1 MGTQR
6 IDTTFQVKRGKSS
19 SWESLNPVLNAG
31 EPGYATDTGIF
42 KIGDGITPW
51 KNLPTT
57 KIRRDNLYNYSD
69 SYIPAN
75 GEICLVDTPASGLRV
90 KVGDGVTTFALL
102 EYSDTIMLMGYF
114 LNGAFYS
121 DAQKTKEMKAVTNK
135 FYIDLASAKLYIYDG
150 TQYIMVSADTAVAT
164 EDTAGVVK
172 LYKSTGTN
180 EDGTM
185 TQKSITDE
193 IGKKMSATIDGEVIS
208 FE

>member
-6 IDTTFQVKRGKSS
+6 IDTTFQIKRGKLS
-19 SWESLNPVLNAG
+19 SWESLNPVLSAG
-31 EPGYATDTGIF
+31 EPSYAIDAGIF
-42 KIGDGITPW
+42 RIGDGITSW
-51 KNLPTT
+51 KNLPAT

-69 SYIPAN
+69 SYIPVN

-90 KVGDGVTTFALL
+90 KVGDGVTAFALL
-102 EYSDTIMLMGYF
+102 EYSDTIILMGYF
-114 LNGAFYS
+114 SNGVFYS
-121 DAQKTKEMKAVTNK
+121 DVQKTKEMEAITNK
-135 FYIDLASAKLYIYDG
+135 FYIDLANAKSYIYDG
-150 TQYIMVSADTAVAT
+150 TQYIMLSAETAAAT

-172 LYKSTGTN
+172 LYKSTGIN

-193 IGKKMSATIDGEVIS
+193 IGKKMSASIDGEIIS